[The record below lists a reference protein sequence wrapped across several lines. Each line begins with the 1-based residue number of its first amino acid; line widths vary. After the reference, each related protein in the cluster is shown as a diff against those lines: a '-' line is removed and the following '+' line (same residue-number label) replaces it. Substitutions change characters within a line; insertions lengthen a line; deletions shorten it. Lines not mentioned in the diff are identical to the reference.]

1 MGGERRGRGGG
12 ARRGGGGGG
21 VGAAVVTGCSS
32 GIGAALCGE
41 LARRGVRVFALGRD
55 PGALRGLEAEGGAGG
70 VVALRA
76 DVTDAQSLETAFAE
90 AARQAPG
97 GRIDLCVANAGVSGC
112 GALAVQVRPPLP
124 APPPSFAPPAPPDRP
139 PFAPPAGPR
148 PPRRTAPPPP
158 GRAASSDSGPLQ
170 EHRTVQSI
178 FDTNVTGACAT
189 VQVAARHM
197 LEQERQGPGGLRGV
211 IAVTGSV
218 TSEVCMPWAAAYC
231 ASKAAIKSLC
241 RTSALELEP
250 FGVRVTHLYTGAV
263 KSKIA
268 DNALARDPLA
278 SYDAPDNPYHPY
290 AAAIRGRARV
300 SQGRAAWTAERYAS
314 EVATALLSPRPPR
327 EVVAGGGAR
336 ALRLF
341 ARTLPERLQD
351 WVACRRFGL

>member
-1 MGGERRGRGGG
+1 
-12 ARRGGGGGG
+12 
-21 VGAAVVTGCSS
+21 
-32 GIGAALCGE
+32 
-41 LARRGVRVFALGRD
+41 
-55 PGALRGLEAEGGAGG
+55 LEAEGGAGG

-76 DVTDAQSLETAFAE
+76 DVTDARSLEAAFAE

-97 GRIDLCVANAGVSGC
+97 GRIDLCIANAGVTGC
-112 GALAVQVRPPLP
+112 GALAV
-124 APPPSFAPPAPPDRP
+124 
-139 PFAPPAGPR
+139 
-148 PPRRTAPPPP
+148 
-158 GRAASSDSGPLQ
+158 Q

-189 VQVAARHM
+189 MQVAARHM
-197 LEQERQGPGGLRGV
+197 LEQERGPGGLRGV
-211 IAVTGSV
+211 VAVTGSV

-250 FGVRVTHLYTGAV
+250 FGIRVTHLYTGAV
-263 KSKIA
+263 KSNIA
-268 DNALARDPLA
+268 VNALARDPLA
-278 SYDAPDNPYHPY
+278 SYDAPENPYHRY
-290 AAAIRGRARV
+290 AAAIRGRVQV
-300 SQGRAAWTAERYAS
+300 SQGRAAWTAERYAA

-351 WVACRRFGL
+351 FMACRRFGL